1 MEEIVERGGW
11 KVLMFLLDVGKDDWG
26 HADFALEGGLLG
38 VLLIRDLLAES
49 GGKLG
54 RADESHD
61 VRVVLEDKH
70 LLVEGGFVVGGR
82 SNLNDGALSQM
93 WEFELEGKS
102 VEGLAG
108 GISKLEFV
116 GVLIELKDLKDL
128 SNDIKITVRFGGLGK
143 GSNVL
148 VINDVLGSEISV
160 GVFLESLKDGGILS
174 LLSGFL
180 TREGIWSIAGRF
192 TEWGGLIGRIKAP

>member
-1 MEEIVERGGW
+1 VERGGW
-11 KVLMFLLDVGKDDWG
+11 EILMFLLDVGKDDWG
-26 HADFALEGGLLG
+26 HADFALKGGLLG
-38 VLLIRDLLAES
+38 VLLIRDSLAES

-61 VRVVLEDKH
+61 VRVMLEDKH
-70 LLVEGGFVVGGR
+70 LLVKGGLVVGGR
-82 SNLNDGALSQM
+82 SNLNDGALSQV

-108 GISKLEFV
+108 GISELEFV
-116 GVLIELKDLKDL
+116 GVLIELEDLEDL

-148 VINDVLGSEISV
+148 VINDVLGSEISI
-160 GVFLESLKDGGILS
+160 GIFLKGLKDGGILS
-174 LLSGFL
+174 LLGGFL
-180 TREGIWSIAGRF
+180 TREGIWSIAG
-192 TEWGGLIGRIKAP
+192 